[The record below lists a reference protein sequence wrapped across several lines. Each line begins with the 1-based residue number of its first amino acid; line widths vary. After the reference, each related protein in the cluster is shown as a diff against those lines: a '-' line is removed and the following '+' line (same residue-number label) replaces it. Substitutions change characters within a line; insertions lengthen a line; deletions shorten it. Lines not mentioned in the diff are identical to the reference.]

1 MDLRF
6 PIGPFKCDE
15 KITLSQVELWI
26 NEIQNL
32 PSNLR
37 SVVGK
42 LDDSQLDVPYRQ
54 GGWTI
59 RQVVHHIADSH
70 MNAYIRFKLALTE
83 DNPTIKTYEESSWAD
98 LIDSKLSVD
107 ISLHLIEF
115 LHMRWVALLSSLTEQ
130 DLKKVFTHPDSGLV
144 TIERNIGI
152 YAWHGKHH
160 LAHITSLIETKG
172 W

>member
-37 SVVGK
+37 SIVEK

-83 DNPTIKTYEESSWAD
+83 DNPTVKTYEESSWAD
-98 LIDSKLSVD
+98 LVDSKLSVD

-115 LHMRWVALLSSLTEQ
+115 LHMRWVALLTSLTEQ

-160 LAHITSLIETKG
+160 LAHITSLIERKG